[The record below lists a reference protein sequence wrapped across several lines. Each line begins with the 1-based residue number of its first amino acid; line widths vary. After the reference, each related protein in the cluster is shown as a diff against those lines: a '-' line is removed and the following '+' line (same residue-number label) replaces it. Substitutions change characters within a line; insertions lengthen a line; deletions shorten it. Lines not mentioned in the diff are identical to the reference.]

1 MTTPFKLAAAGLL
14 LTGLIAAAACSQPNA
29 TTEPAAAEAPAAS
42 PDVYRFKVGT
52 IETIALRDGGLSG
65 LPNDNAILGVGRTPA
80 EVSAVLTANSLP
92 GDTFELS
99 IQPLLV
105 RDGQRLVLIDA
116 GAGANMG
123 EGAGKLPASLRAAG
137 VEPSTIT
144 DVLISHGHGDHVG
157 GLVDA
162 AGALTYPNATIRLS
176 APEWTALQADAQ
188 MATLVTA
195 IAPKVETFEP
205 GAQVTPAVL
214 AVPIRGHTPGHTGY
228 EIHSGDDRLLYIA
241 DSAHHHVVSVQKPD
255 WANSF
260 DGNAAAM
267 QSRIA
272 LLGRA
277 ADENLRL
284 YAVHFPFPG
293 IGRVTRRED
302 GTLVWAPEGAAT
314 TGS

>member
-1 MTTPFKLAAAGLL
+1 MIPHFKLAAAGLL
-14 LTGLIAAAACSQPNA
+14 LTGLITAACSPPSAN
-29 TTEPAAAEAPAAS
+29 TEPATVEAPAAS

-80 EVSAVLTANSLP
+80 EVSAVLTANTLP

-105 RDGQRLVLIDA
+105 RDGVRLVLIDA
-116 GAGANMG
+116 GAGAAMG
-123 EGAGKLPASLRAAG
+123 PTAGKLPASLRAAG

-162 AGALTYPNATIRLS
+162 AGALTYPNAVVRMS
-176 APEWTALQADAQ
+176 APEWTALQADTQ
-188 MATLVTA
+188 MATLVAA

-205 GAQVTPAVL
+205 GDQVTPAVF
-214 AVPIRGHTPGHTGY
+214 AVPIQGHTPGHTGY
-228 EIHSGDDRLLYIA
+228 EVRSGEDRLLYIA

-260 DGNAAAM
+260 DGNATAM

-302 GTLVWAPEGAAT
+302 GTLVWAPEGSAMA
-314 TGS
+314 GS